1 MDEKEKIIE
10 ILLKIVSGNYTNFDE
25 LESLGQAIIEAYISN
40 PNEKMMAKFMLSSAK
55 NEAERRFNNDSMH
68 NV

>member
-1 MDEKEKIIE
+1 MEEKEKIIE
-10 ILLKIVSGNYTNFDE
+10 VLLKIASGNYTSFDE
-25 LESLGQAIIEAYISN
+25 LESLGHAIIEAYISN
-40 PNEKMMAKFMLSSAK
+40 PKENMMAKSMLSSAK